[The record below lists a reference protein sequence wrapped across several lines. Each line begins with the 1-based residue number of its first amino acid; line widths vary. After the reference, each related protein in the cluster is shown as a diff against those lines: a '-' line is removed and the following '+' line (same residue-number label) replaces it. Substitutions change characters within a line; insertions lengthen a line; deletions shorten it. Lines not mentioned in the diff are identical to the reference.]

1 MSFSSSGTK
10 NHTCWSCQGVVEA
23 SEVFCPTCRI
33 IQPPDSNIH
42 FFDLFGLP
50 TLFAVDLGLL
60 ENRYQALQRQFHPD
74 RFATRGPKERI
85 FSLEHVIRLNK
96 AYQTMQDPL
105 LRSDYLLE
113 QLGWEVPDPGEASK
127 VDPEFLME
135 MMEVQET
142 LESVD
147 LNLADAGGRLGTLRA
162 QIEER
167 LSVEQENMHH
177 LFDSFTLSPDLA
189 LLDTIAATNDHFRY
203 YRRFLD
209 ALDRAEETLFG
220 E

>member
-1 MSFSSSGTK
+1 MSSLSSVTK
-10 NHTCWSCQGVVEA
+10 NHTCWSCRGVVEA
-23 SEVFCPTCRI
+23 REAFCPTCRI
-33 IQPPDSNIH
+33 IQSPDTHINY
-42 FFDLFGLP
+42 FDLLGLP
-50 TLFAVDLGLL
+50 TLFAVDLALL
-60 ENRYQALQRQFHPD
+60 EDRYQTLQRQFHPD
-74 RFATRGPKERI
+74 RFATRGSKERR

-96 AYQTMQDPL
+96 AYQTVQNPL
-105 LRSDYLLE
+105 SRSDYLLE
-113 QLGWEVPDPGEASK
+113 QLGWEAPDSGETSK

-135 MMEVQET
+135 MMAVQEA

-162 QIEER
+162 QAEER
-167 LSVEQENMHH
+167 LNLEQEKMKQ
-177 LFDSFTLSPDLA
+177 LFDSLTASPDPA
-189 LLDTIAATNDHFRY
+189 LLDSIAVTNDHFRY